1 MSISIVDETLSGNA
15 SEAMKLIFN
24 TELITVK
31 EVIARRVTAEVESYN
46 LKLTGFFNGL
56 VEPTNAEKILNG
68 YQLKPRQ
75 PIDAKK
81 QIETALDA
89 FQKNGFF
96 ILVDNKQFEHLD
108 DEIIVADTTT
118 ISFVKLTPLVGG

>member
-1 MSISIVDETLSGNA
+1 MSISIVDETLSGNT

-24 TELITVK
+24 TELVTVK

-56 VEPTNAEKILNG
+56 VEPSNAEKVHNG

-75 PIDAKK
+75 AIDAKK
-81 QIETALDA
+81 QIEIALDA

-96 ILVDNKQFEHLD
+96 MLVDNKQFENLD
-108 DEIIVADTTT
+108 DEIIVANTTT

>member
-31 EVIARRVTAEVESYN
+31 EVIARRVTAEVENYN

-81 QIETALDA
+81 QIEIALDA

-96 ILVDNKQFEHLD
+96 ILVDNKQFEQLD
-108 DEIIVADTTT
+108 DEIIVANTTT